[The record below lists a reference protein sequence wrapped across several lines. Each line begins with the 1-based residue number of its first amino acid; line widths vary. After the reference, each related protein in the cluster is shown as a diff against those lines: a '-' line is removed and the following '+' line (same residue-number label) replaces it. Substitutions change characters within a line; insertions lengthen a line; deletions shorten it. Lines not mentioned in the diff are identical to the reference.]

1 MLQLVDH
8 LRRGVARGLSGFV
21 WLLKILIP
29 ISFLTMLLQA
39 SGLLGRL
46 DFLLAPL
53 MGGIHLPPEAAL
65 PLIIGR
71 LTGIYGAIAAMA
83 VLPLTQGHM
92 ILIAVFLLISHALVQ
107 EGIIQGRCGMSA
119 LKATAVRLTAS
130 VVTVWAVA
138 PFLEQSLEG
147 AAVAAAAI
155 GAGASLLGACRQ
167 WALDMTWLS
176 LKILVIITALMVVLE
191 LMKAY
196 RITDHALRLI
206 RPLLRLLGLSDTVGM
221 MWLTA
226 AIFGISYG
234 GAVIVE
240 EARISHIP
248 KGDLD
253 RLHLSMGINHAMV
266 EDPALF
272 LSLGLPA
279 FWLWVPRLV
288 AALAA
293 VHLAAV
299 FSRLRRAFFPPAGN
313 PRLNT

>member
-1 MLQLVDH
+1 MSHFSDT
-8 LRRGVARGLSGFV
+8 LRRGLKRGLSGFF

-29 ISFLTMLLQA
+29 ISFVTMVLQA
-39 SGLLGRL
+39 SGILGRL
-46 DFLLAPL
+46 DFILAPL

-65 PLIIGR
+65 PLVIGI

-83 VLPLTQGHM
+83 VLPLSDGHM
-92 ILIAVFLLISHALVQ
+92 ILIAVFILISHALVQ
-107 EGIIQGRCGMSA
+107 EGIIQGRSGMPG
-119 LKATAVRLTAS
+119 LKATAIRLVAS

-138 PFLEQSLEG
+138 PFVDLTMG
-147 AAVAAAAI
+147 DAAAETPAV
-155 GAGASLLGACRQ
+155 GAGLTFLDACRQ

-176 LKILVIITALMVVLE
+176 LKILAIIIALMVVLE

-196 RITDHALRLI
+196 RIDQYALRLI
-206 RPLLRLLGLSDTVGM
+206 RPLLRLLGLSDAVGM
-221 MWLTA
+221 LWMTA

-240 EARISHIP
+240 EARAGDIP

-253 RLHLSMGINHAMV
+253 RLHVSIGINHAMV

-288 AALAA
+288 AAVVA
-293 VHLAAV
+293 VQLFAV
-299 FSRLRRAFFPPAGN
+299 FSRLRLVRFPLA
-313 PRLNT
+313 